1 MYTADIRDTDARLLT
16 TGNILRLDC
25 KEDNLEGKLEVG
37 IKNARIVEYWRRAV
51 QANIGSVIV
60 SVGARGAFQAI
71 LMVAYLRKNSVRTKK
86 RSF

>member
-37 IKNARIVEYWRRAV
+37 IKNARIVEY
-51 QANIGSVIV
+51 
-60 SVGARGAFQAI
+60 
-71 LMVAYLRKNSVRTKK
+71 
-86 RSF
+86 